1 MINSHLHIRL
11 IVLRC
16 IFKLL
21 ENQSHPCL
29 CFVIG
34 HWSDFIRCNG
44 RRGCEHYLLN
54 TAACHIAEAAA
65 SGFQLVVHASAYDWS
80 LHKVTHRG
88 ALTSP
93 ASRIHRIGANQTI
106 ILVGQNR
113 LEIKI
118 YSVTENLLIWLEN
131 NDSVQF
137 QELVALVLN
146 CLTVAQCTESLIG
159 GGDKSWVEF
168 KELQE

>member
-1 MINSHLHIRL
+1 MINSHIWHIWL
-11 IVLRC
+11 IVLSC
-16 IFKLL
+16 TFELL

-44 RRGCEHYLLN
+44 HCEHYLLN

-118 YSVTENLLIWLEN
+118 YSVTENLLLWLEN

-159 GGDKSWVEF
+159 GGDKSL
-168 KELQE
+168 KNC

>member
-1 MINSHLHIRL
+1 MS
-11 IVLRC
+11 
-16 IFKLL
+16 LL
-21 ENQSHPCL
+21 CHRTLEW
-29 CFVIG
+29 FY
-34 HWSDFIRCNG
+34 IRCNG
-44 RRGCEHYLLN
+44 RRVCEHFLLN

-93 ASRIHRIGANQTI
+93 AGLLVFIESAQTKPSFSLDRTDWKSRF
-106 ILVGQNR
+106 
-113 LEIKI
+113 
-118 YSVTENLLIWLEN
+118 VTENLLIWLEN

-146 CLTVAQCTESLIG
+146 CLTVVAQCTESLIG
-159 GGDKSWVEF
+159 GGDKSWIEF

>member
-1 MINSHLHIRL
+1 M
-11 IVLRC
+11 
-16 IFKLL
+16 
-21 ENQSHPCL
+21 
-29 CFVIG
+29 
-34 HWSDFIRCNG
+34 D
-44 RRGCEHYLLN
+44 GCEHYLLN

-88 ALTSP
+88 ALTLVFIESAQTKP
-93 ASRIHRIGANQTI
+93 SFSLDRTDWKSRF
-106 ILVGQNR
+106 
-113 LEIKI
+113 
-118 YSVTENLLIWLEN
+118 VTENLLIWLEN

-159 GGDKSWVEF
+159 GGDKRWIEF